1 MTPVFMF
8 DEAIIRTSD
17 EAQALIPTLL
27 IPLWSMASGV
37 TLIVHIAVALLCTCN
52 KRQRLDGDAESMR
65 EENVARILET
75 CKTDANSSTN
85 FVPLL
90 SSFMEKH

>member
-1 MTPVFMF
+1 MTPVVMF
-8 DEAIIRTSD
+8 DEALIRTSD
-17 EAQALIPTLL
+17 EAQAL

-90 SSFMEKH
+90 SSFMEEH